1 MIKKENKIKVK
12 LIYNPRAGAK
22 RKLLNN
28 KDSFALEDLI
38 SLLKQYQI
46 EVDYFP
52 TRRPGHATELA
63 ASASGEGYNAV
74 IAAGGDGTVSEVA
87 NGLINTDIPLGIIP
101 LGTFMNI
108 ARMLSIPTDLEK
120 AVAIIKI
127 GRTRKIDVG
136 KITMISGERIS
147 DHPSV
152 KIKERVLRDSSSVI
166 NTPTNTGL
174 YFLESAGIG
183 LDAELQEQ
191 FLEFEQGN
199 FKTIFKM
206 IKTYLDYY
214 IAKSKITIDNEVI
227 ETKASLIAVSNGP
240 FTGAALP
247 ISPQAKLNDHR
258 LSVTIYKMSK
268 FELVKYFLRWFIS
281 KKITQSKIQ
290 TYKAK
295 KVKIESRSKRIVHTD
310 ARVFGTTPIEL
321 EIIPNALNV
330 ISGFPKDS
338 KYTLMK
344 RTYLDP

>member
-1 MIKKENKIKVK
+1 MKKENRIKIK

-22 RKLLNN
+22 RKLLQQN
-28 KDSFALEDLI
+28 DSFALEDLI
-38 SLLKQYQI
+38 GLLKQYQI

-52 TRRPGHATELA
+52 TQRPGHATELA
-63 ASASGEGYNAV
+63 ASSSSEGYNAV

-136 KITMISGERIS
+136 KITMISGEKIS
-147 DHPSV
+147 DHPSAR
-152 KIKERVLRDSSSVI
+152 IKERVLRDSSLVTNSP
-166 NTPTNTGL
+166 NNTGL

-199 FKTIFKM
+199 FKTVIKM
-206 IKTYLDYY
+206 IKTFLDYY
-214 IAKSKITIDNEVI
+214 ITKSKITIDNEII
-227 ETKASLIAVSNGP
+227 ETKASLIVVSNGP

-247 ISPQAKLNDHR
+247 ISPEAKLNDHR

-268 FELVKYFLRWFIS
+268 FELVKYFSRWFIS
-281 KKITQSKIQ
+281 KKITRSKVK
-290 TYKAK
+290 TFKAK
-295 KVKIESRSKRIVHTD
+295 SVKIETRSQRIVHTD

-321 EIIPNALNV
+321 EIVPNALNV

-338 KYTLMK
+338 EYSLMK